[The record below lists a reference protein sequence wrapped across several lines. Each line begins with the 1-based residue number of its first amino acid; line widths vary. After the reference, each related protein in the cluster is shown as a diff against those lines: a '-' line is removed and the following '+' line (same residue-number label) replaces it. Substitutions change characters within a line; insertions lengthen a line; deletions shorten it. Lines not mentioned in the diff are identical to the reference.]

1 MPDRNESATLH
12 AARLA
17 ALQQNAKLLR
27 PFTPLAH
34 LFHMAGF
41 ADIEIEPET
50 AHRLA
55 LGDVGAQSEVY
66 RCASAAVMG
75 LAVRMLQDRHAAQ
88 EVVQDTFVQLIE
100 HGSDVREPRA
110 LVGWI
115 RKVAVNLCLMR
126 LRSPWHARRQPSP
139 AEHITG
145 GGVDL
150 WDRDDDAAS
159 STSMEA
165 TPDIEQ
171 ALARLTPQTRAVVW
185 LHDVEGYTHREIG
198 DLLGKTASF
207 SKSQLSRGYE
217 KLALWYQPS
226 TAGSV
231 DGGQPGHVDGK
242 KDDPETNNI
251 RPACS
256 P

>member
-1 MPDRNESATLH
+1 
-12 AARLA
+12 
-17 ALQQNAKLLR
+17 
-27 PFTPLAH
+27 
-34 LFHMAGF
+34 MAGF

-55 LGDVGAQSEVY
+55 LGDVVAQSEVY

-126 LRSPWHARRQPSP
+126 LRSPWHTRRQQS
-139 AEHITG
+139 AATEQITG
-145 GGVDL
+145 SGVDL
-150 WDRDDDAAS
+150 WDGDDEAAAS
-159 STSMEA
+159 VSMET

-198 DLLGKTASF
+198 ELLGKTASF

-226 TAGSV
+226 ADSGL
-231 DGGQPGHVDGK
+231 PEHVDGK
-242 KDDPETNNI
+242 KDDPKTDNI